1 MFRNV
6 IYCGH
11 YFLLLF
17 LPQSI
22 WNTNKERCGKLLLQ
36 ILWLKYGHFLPGRE
50 RASER
55 ESECGCVFQRAP
67 NECEISRHHST
78 PPTTH
83 PTTLDVPL
91 SINMKYYHLI
101 TTN

>member
-1 MFRNV
+1 LEYKQRAVWKIV
-6 IYCGH
+6 IAN
-11 YFLLLF
+11 FMAE
-17 LPQSI
+17 I
-22 WNTNKERCGKLLLQ
+22 WQFFARQ
-36 ILWLKYGHFLPGRE
+36 RE
-50 RASER
+50 SER

-78 PPTTH
+78 PPNTH

>member
-1 MFRNV
+1 LEYKQRAVWKIV
-6 IYCGH
+6 IAN
-11 YFLLLF
+11 FMAE
-17 LPQSI
+17 I
-22 WNTNKERCGKLLLQ
+22 WPFFARQ
-36 ILWLKYGHFLPGRE
+36 RE
-50 RASER
+50 SER

-67 NECEISRHHST
+67 NECEISRHHSA